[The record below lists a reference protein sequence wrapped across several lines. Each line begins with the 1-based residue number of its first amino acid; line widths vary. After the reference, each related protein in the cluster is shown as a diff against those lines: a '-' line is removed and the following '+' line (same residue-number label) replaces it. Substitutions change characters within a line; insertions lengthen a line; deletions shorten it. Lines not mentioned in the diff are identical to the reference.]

1 LSTSEKKIDGI
12 VERLGSIEA
21 LLQRQSTVEAS
32 DLNLIGC
39 AKDYSSL
46 STTVTTPSAS
56 SLAPQRRAT
65 NDTEIVDATT
75 STHSAV
81 ASKLVENALE
91 NTPLAYQSTELAH
104 ALNHLKDM
112 VAGIK
117 DNPAPTAEYST
128 VRGSINVEPP
138 TLKEVQ
144 GLVSKAEG
152 PSQPHERHS

>member
-1 LSTSEKKIDGI
+1 
-12 VERLGSIEA
+12 
-21 LLQRQSTVEAS
+21 LLQRQSTAGAADVN
-32 DLNLIGC
+32 LNGFPNE
-39 AKDYSSL
+39 YSSL

-81 ASKLVENALE
+81 ASKLIENALE
-91 NTPLAYQSTELAH
+91 NTPIAYQSAELAN
-104 ALNHLKDM
+104 ALNHLREM

-117 DNPAPTAEYST
+117 DNPAPTAESSA
-128 VRGSINVEPP
+128 VRGSINVESP

-144 GLVSKAEG
+144 GLVTKAEG
-152 PSQPHERHS
+152 SSQLRR